1 MNNEYEVYRT
11 TTLGLTLQETIDD
24 MIQVY
29 KILKI
34 NNFKF
39 HYAPI
44 ILHFMLHK

>member
-29 KILKI
+29 T
-34 NNFKF
+34 
-39 HYAPI
+39 
-44 ILHFMLHK
+44 